1 MFRQTFKMAWE
12 SVRSNKL
19 RSFLTML
26 GIIIGVMAITIL
38 ISLVNSATDSISNQ
52 IESLGTNMLVV
63 SVRED
68 NGKPLSVSDVEGIPD
83 SLELI
88 SETAPTTSLTLPG
101 SFGGN
106 EVTFSITGTTPAY
119 SRISG
124 VNIKYG
130 RFLLNADVENR
141 SAVIIIDETAAEE
154 LYGSVEAAVGQKLR
168 LSGREFLVIGVEE
181 ESQASNYSFQA
192 MMGQRSAYIPYSL
205 AAQLSGAKSVTMF
218 YASPESDDTIDDAE
232 AMLTQYLDN
241 RFRDEDSALVINQS
255 TVVSLMS
262 SVMDTMTIVL
272 GGIAGISLLVGG
284 IGIMNIMLVSVTER
298 TREIGIRKAI
308 GANRGSILTQFL
320 IEALLISVLG
330 GAIGLGLSWGI
341 IAFIN
346 AIAGDTF
353 TVAVSGGVIVLALVF
368 SLLIGVIFGL
378 YPANKASKLH
388 PIDALRHE

>member
-38 ISLVNSATDSISNQ
+38 ISLVNSATSSISSQ

-63 SVRED
+63 SVRDD
-68 NGKPLSVSDVEGIPD
+68 NGRALSVSDVENIPED
-83 SLELI
+83 LDLI
-88 SETAPTTSLTLPG
+88 SETAPSTSLTLPA
-101 SFGGN
+101 SYGGN
-106 EVTFSITGTTPAY
+106 DVTFSITGTTPAY

-130 RFLLNADVENR
+130 RFLLNADIENR
-141 SAVIIIDETAAEE
+141 SAVIVIDETAAEK
-154 LYGSVEAAVGQKLR
+154 LYGSSEDAVGQTLS
-168 LSGREFLVIGVEE
+168 LSGSEFLVIGVEE
-181 ESQASNYSFQA
+181 ESQASSYSFQA
-192 MMGQRSAYIPYSL
+192 MMGQSSAYIPYSL
-205 AAQLSGAKSVTMF
+205 AAQLSGAKSVTVF

-232 AMLTQYLDN
+232 GALTQYLDN

-346 AIAGDTF
+346 AVAGDTF
-353 TVAVSGGVIVLALVF
+353 TVAVSGGVIALALIF